1 MTKENSIKYLQEL
14 GKDGVKKVYVSYRES
29 FINFAKKFSSSK
41 EDVLDS
47 YQDAIIILQE

>member
-29 FINFAKKFSSSK
+29 FINFAKKFSK
-41 EDVLDS
+41 KVGLNIYEDK
-47 YQDAIIILQE
+47 I